1 MDTSQFFAL
10 LASSIAS
17 FFAICNPI
25 ANTPIF
31 ISMTE
36 GDDAATKKK
45 VARRSVMFAFAIV
58 VVTALLGKMIGE
70 LFGITLPA
78 LKLAAG
84 IIVFMIGYR
93 MLSGEPHR
101 AQKASDSDI
110 KNSLQ
115 RELGKAVSPLAIPI
129 LAGGGTI
136 STAAVVASDD
146 GIEGILACIIGFGI
160 IAIVTYF
167 CFASGDS
174 IERRLGQ
181 SGMSAVTRIMGLILA
196 TMGVQIFLGG
206 LSDIL
211 NAYLPTIPTLFKSG
225 SSGS

>member
-58 VVTALLGKMIGE
+58 VATALLGKMIGE

-84 IIVFMIGYR
+84 IIVALVR
-93 MLSGEPHR
+93 
-101 AQKASDSDI
+101 
-110 KNSLQ
+110 
-115 RELGKAVSPLAIPI
+115 
-129 LAGGGTI
+129 
-136 STAAVVASDD
+136 
-146 GIEGILACIIGFGI
+146 
-160 IAIVTYF
+160 
-167 CFASGDS
+167 
-174 IERRLGQ
+174 
-181 SGMSAVTRIMGLILA
+181 
-196 TMGVQIFLGG
+196 
-206 LSDIL
+206 
-211 NAYLPTIPTLFKSG
+211 
-225 SSGS
+225 